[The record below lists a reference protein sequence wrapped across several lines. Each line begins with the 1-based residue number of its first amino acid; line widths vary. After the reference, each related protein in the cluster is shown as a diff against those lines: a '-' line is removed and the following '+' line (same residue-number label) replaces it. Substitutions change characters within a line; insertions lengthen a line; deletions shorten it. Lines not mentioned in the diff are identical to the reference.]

1 MANMQK
7 PSRNTTHTEDVTA
20 NPNPSGAAGGSPSD
34 GEGFG
39 VGSRYN
45 ATLNERAN
53 KSINRNNGEGLGRP
67 SANTGMI
74 PNGSISKASRKT
86 GRV

>member
-1 MANMQK
+1 MSKTN
-7 PSRNTTHTEDVTA
+7 PSRNTSHTKDVTA
-20 NPNPSGAAGGSPSD
+20 SPNPGGAASGATSD

-39 VGSRYN
+39 VGTRFS
-45 ATLNERAN
+45 ATLNEREN
-53 KSINRNNGEGLGRP
+53 KSINRNNSVDRP

-74 PNGSISKASRKT
+74 PNAGIGKGSRKT